1 MRTLENFYRL
11 EKCDFILES
20 KMTELNR
27 NKNSKQ
33 PYQTDA
39 VWKLYV
45 ILEINDTINKTF
57 YTCFTDLLFLMYEKI
72 FKKAVKLGSFIQCS
86 VHMFLRLIR
95 DFWKISLRILW
106 NHILKDF
113 KVKQGQCD
121 SIFPKIFSF

>member
-57 YTCFTDLLFLMYEKI
+57 YTCFTDLLFWMYEKI

-121 SIFPKIFSF
+121 SIFPKTFSF

>member
-45 ILEINDTINKTF
+45 ILEINDKINKTF

-121 SIFPKIFSF
+121 SIFPKTFSF

>member
-39 VWKLYV
+39 V
-45 ILEINDTINKTF
+45 
-57 YTCFTDLLFLMYEKI
+57 
-72 FKKAVKLGSFIQCS
+72 
-86 VHMFLRLIR
+86 
-95 DFWKISLRILW
+95 
-106 NHILKDF
+106 
-113 KVKQGQCD
+113 
-121 SIFPKIFSF
+121 

>member
-121 SIFPKIFSF
+121 SISPKTFSF